1 MRGPA
6 NRMMQTP
13 AQRARA
19 FTLTEV
25 LVAIAAISVL
35 TVAIAQIF
43 QTVGATVD
51 AGRAV
56 SRFNTVASR
65 IERQMRDDINS
76 MTRDGYL
83 TIRHAL
89 IGSNGEDLLA
99 GNQRDP
105 AARPGFVGP
114 DPLMWVQRSAE
125 DNNPRPRRADEIVF
139 FSTGSFTTARPPLV
153 PGLTAT
159 SNNAR
164 IYYGHGVRQPSN
176 LVNDR
181 ATTPTN
187 ERLPELNDDWVPF
200 LNEDTED
207 YRLGGNGRAEPDSR
221 GPNEYAG
228 DWTLLRH
235 VTLMAG
241 QKPSDLIPLESQE
254 ALEAMGLNASNLNNA
269 APDRSIAKDRPYQVA
284 GQPAS
289 TSVFGTVGQI
299 FVQPNE
305 PDGRPRFYLRTFQ
318 PVGPDSLR
326 KNMSGSVPNA
336 TKPLYASGLIDTTT
350 ERLSEIGRV
359 LNGASFFDAS
369 STLGF
374 AGPSGVM
381 SNIGGGSGGLL
392 LNPPANGATG
402 GFVFRNSLTP
412 AVPANNQSSDIPFEA
427 TANMQAWMRDGF
439 PTLDV
444 ARSIAAQSGIPAV
457 EDWAARRRIR
467 YEPGGPDV
475 YFLLIED
482 NADGGFQARIQSEA
496 ELERN
501 QRLADQS
508 MLSSA
513 IFAPG
518 CSEFIVEWS
527 FGEIADDFES
537 SDAGEIIWHGLARV
551 GNDNDPEITDGTP
564 VTGDQNDYIVREY
577 PFRRLE
583 EQPAAL
589 AGFRG
594 AHQIG
599 PEEVDVA
606 SPDLIHGDPNAASLT
621 DSAGAGLFGQNSG
634 MSSAFEWDEPLYR
647 ANVYGLEGEGPNQ
660 ADRVELYSYFGQRD
674 VISLEDA
681 ATEWVWPKLI
691 RVTVTLADPTD
702 PLVEETF
709 QFVFEVPDA

>member
-1 MRGPA
+1 MRGLA
-6 NRMMQTP
+6 KRMMQTP

-25 LVAIAAISVL
+25 LVAVAAISVL

-43 QTVGATVD
+43 QTVGSTVD
-51 AGRAV
+51 TGRAV

-65 IERQMRDDINS
+65 IERQMRDDIES
-76 MTRDGYL
+76 MTRDGFL

-89 IGSNGEDLLA
+89 VGSNGEDLLA
-99 GNQRDP
+99 GTQRDP
-105 AARPGFVGP
+105 AARPGFTGP

-207 YRLGGNGRAEPDSR
+207 YRLGGNGRAAPDSR

-241 QKPSDLIPLESQE
+241 EKPSDLIPLESQE
-254 ALEAMGLNASNLNNA
+254 ALEAMGLSAANLNNA
-269 APDRSIAKDRPYQVA
+269 QPGRSFAKDRPFQVS

-289 TSVFGTVGQI
+289 TSIFASVGQLPL
-299 FVQPNE
+299 VRGSDDSSPQ
-305 PDGRPRFYLRTFQ
+305 FYLRTYS
-318 PVGPDSLR
+318 PIGPRSLADNNFR
-326 KNMSGSVPNA
+326 TPRLIN
-336 TKPLYASGLIDTTT
+336 PLYASGLIDTTT
-350 ERLSEIGRV
+350 EQLRQVMGV
-359 LNGASFFDAS
+359 VNGAAIAGTP
-369 STLGF
+369 TLGF
-374 AGPSGVM
+374 EGPNS
-381 SNIGGGSGGLL
+381 
-392 LNPPANGATG
+392 LNNRNQLQLQRDDQRPTALR
-402 GFVFRNSLTP
+402 VFRSSLAP
-412 AVPANNQSSDIPFEA
+412 AVPADDTVLAERG

-439 PTLDV
+439 PTLDLP
-444 ARSIAAQSGIPAV
+444 RSMAALSGLPTFD
-457 EDWAARRRIR
+457 DWAARRRIR

-475 YFLLIED
+475 YFLLTED

-551 GNDNDPEITDGTP
+551 GADNDPETTPLGTNP
-564 VTGDQNDYIVREY
+564 VNRQNDYIVREY

-583 EQPAAL
+583 EDRAAL
-589 AGFRG
+589 AGFIA

-599 PEEVDVA
+599 PELDDVV
-606 SPDLIHGDPNAASLT
+606 SPDLIHGDPQQAA
-621 DSAGAGLFGQNSG
+621 DGNPNAGAGLFGADTGGSPP
-634 MSSAFEWDEPLYR
+634 ADWARPLYR

-674 VISLEDA
+674 VISLDDE